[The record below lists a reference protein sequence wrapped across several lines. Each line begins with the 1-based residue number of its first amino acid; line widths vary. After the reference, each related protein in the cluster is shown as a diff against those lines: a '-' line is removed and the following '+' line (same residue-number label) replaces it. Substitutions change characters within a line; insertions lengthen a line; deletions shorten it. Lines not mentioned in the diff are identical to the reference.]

1 MRIEL
6 MNKLY
11 IAISWS
17 LCFNRKSMWQVHIA
31 IQTFNRKCFYRQC
44 WVKSFDFWLH
54 FCIIRTV
61 TCLSFFRLIFGLI
74 AKVALILE
82 RKKEIYGTLIP
93 FGDLLLLWNV
103 YHPFSMSLSVCVCI
117 FFVIFNW
124 RVKKSFAIMS

>member
-74 AKVALILE
+74 TKVALILE
-82 RKKEIYGTLIP
+82 RKKRKKCMVHWFLFEICCCYEMFITHFLCL
-93 FGDLLLLWNV
+93 FLW
-103 YHPFSMSLSVCVCI
+103 VC